1 MAEFNAKYVAELLFS
16 KFWLLVDTGSSCP
29 EESFTKKELELILLY
44 VKHPEDRKDTYLTAV
59 ETALADGSYKV

>member
-16 KFWLLVDTGSSCP
+16 KFWLLVDTGSSSP

-44 VKHPEDRKDTYLTAV
+44 VKHPEDRKDPYLTAV
-59 ETALADGSYKV
+59 ETALANGSYKV